1 MTSTNL
7 VEEWKRIYLM
17 SLSKHGIEQIA
28 AKLANVGL
36 SKVIYF
42 RNISEDFRE
51 AERAAKQEYKRT
63 KARGGRSW

>member
-1 MTSTNL
+1 
-7 VEEWKRIYLM
+7 M

-28 AKLANVGL
+28 AKLANVGM
-36 SKVIYF
+36 SKIFYF